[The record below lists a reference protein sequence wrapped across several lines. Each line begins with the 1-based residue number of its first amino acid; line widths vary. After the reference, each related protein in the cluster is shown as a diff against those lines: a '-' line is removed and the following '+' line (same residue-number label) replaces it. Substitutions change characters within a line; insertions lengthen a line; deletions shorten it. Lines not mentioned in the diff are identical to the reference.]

1 MAQDRETPSLLV
13 AIVDDDASV
22 RQSTGRLIRSF
33 GYDTEIFASGGEFL
47 SSAASASAACV
58 LLDVRMPE
66 MDGLEIQ
73 RALAERG
80 ARLPIV
86 FLTGRA
92 SEEDE
97 RRARSAGAVA
107 FLRKPVNQ
115 QSLRQAIAS
124 VVARGDRNGNRD
136 S

>member
-1 MAQDRETPSLLV
+1 MATPKPAPLV

-22 RQSTGRLIRSF
+22 RQSSDRLIRSF
-33 GYDTEIFASGGEFL
+33 GYRTQIFASGREFL
-47 SSAASASAACV
+47 SSVASGNATCV
-58 LLDVRMPE
+58 LLDMRMPE

-80 ARLPIV
+80 ARTPIV

-92 SEEDE
+92 SEEEE
-97 RRARSAGAVA
+97 RRARTAGAVA

-115 QSLRQAIAS
+115 TSLRQAIES